1 MKKDYMAKSTF
12 TDLIE
17 KRMQSQE
24 PNHWEE
30 EGIRKVSSGFI
41 KVPKFER
48 WPIPVF
54 LTGN

>member
-1 MKKDYMAKSTF
+1 MAKSTF
-12 TDLIE
+12 TYLIE

-24 PNHWEE
+24 PNQLEE

-48 WPIPVF
+48 GPIPVF